1 MSDTTNA
8 PPGQEDAQKLMASYA
23 RKQGIYGA
31 EFDSY
36 GDVAFGEFGF
46 RYDQEKDALVGR
58 AFVAKAW
65 LQSDPPRYHDAYR
78 MVARALNDPAVG
90 GLFDQGGGY
99 FRLDE
104 DKRIYFLEKEFPL
117 GKTTAADL
125 EKGMDQLRNLGT
137 TWTMRWFA
145 RVADVAHGRAFPP
158 AKPVKQDDPDDSY

>member
-1 MSDTTNA
+1 MTTSTNA
-8 PPGQEDAQKLMASYA
+8 PPGRDEAQTLMASYA

-31 EFDSY
+31 EFDAF

-46 RYDQEKDALVGR
+46 RHDSDKDALVGR
-58 AFVAKAW
+58 VFIAKAW
-65 LQSDPPRYHDAYR
+65 LKGDPPKYQDAYR
-78 MVARALNDPAVG
+78 TVARALNDPAVG

-104 DKRIYFLEKEFPL
+104 DKRIYFLEKDFPL
-117 GKTTAADL
+117 GKTAPADL
-125 EKGMDQLRNLGT
+125 EKGMEQLRSLGA

-158 AKPVKQDDPDDSY
+158 AKPVKQEDPDDSY